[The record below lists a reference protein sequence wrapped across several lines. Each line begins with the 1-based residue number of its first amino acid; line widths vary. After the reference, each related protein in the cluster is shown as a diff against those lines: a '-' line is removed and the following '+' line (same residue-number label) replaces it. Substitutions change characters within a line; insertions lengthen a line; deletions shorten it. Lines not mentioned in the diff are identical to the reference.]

1 MTWRGFSTTTSKLV
15 CQPAA
20 LSFWALSLSA
30 FSVDFFASAS
40 SMGERTKKKG
50 STAEIRLNSESLGQ
64 GRETTSWIEISDASE
79 PSSAIIIFMRTPT
92 GRHLHFYYE
101 QKDKSPGV
109 GRGKK

>member
-1 MTWRGFSTTTSKLV
+1 MTWRGFSTTTWILV

-20 LSFWALSLSA
+20 FSFWALSSRA
-30 FSVDFFASAS
+30 FSVDFFASVS

-64 GRETTSWIEISDASE
+64 GRETTSWMEISDASE
-79 PSSAIIIFMRTPT
+79 PSSAIIIFMRTPAGT
-92 GRHLHFYYE
+92 HLQFCYE

-109 GRGKK
+109 GSGKK